1 MKHFAG
7 LRKIADHRGP
17 AINRN
22 VWRGLDGVMGGHGG
36 SSLAQ
41 TLPVAASKDKSD
53 MRQYAMPNRRM
64 RQIET

>member
-1 MKHFAG
+1 
-7 LRKIADHRGP
+7 
-17 AINRN
+17 
-22 VWRGLDGVMGGHGG
+22 MGGHGG